1 MFRSYEFKRYDYI
14 SIIIVT
20 LLFIISYYAIG
31 SATRI
36 NLIEGDSSY
45 ATKQLYGF
53 IIGFIMMII
62 VSFIDY
68 HLIGKF
74 VIPIYILN
82 VGLLVAVLIIGREAN
97 GAVRWIQIFGS
108 YSIQPSE
115 FSKLFM
121 IIVLAKYFDK
131 FESKINKLYILI
143 GAAILMIVPVLL
155 IERQPDL
162 SSSLVL
168 VFLLIIMY
176 FGSGV
181 SYKYIIIVVAIGI
194 PLIIGLLL
202 YIQTPEQVLLE
213 NYQKDRILA
222 MINPEEY
229 EMSVALQTQKSVQ
242 AIGSGQLSGKGLYQG
257 KLNQYNYIPEPQTDF
272 IFSIIGEEFGFI
284 GCSVVLVLLALLM
297 IRVLYIGKDS
307 QDLMGQLI
315 VVGFVGIIAFHT
327 FINVGVT
334 TAIVPNTG
342 LPLPFVSAG
351 LSALWSNMLMLG
363 VILNLSIQRKISL

>member
-229 EMSVALQTQKSVQ
+229 EMSAALQTQKSVQ